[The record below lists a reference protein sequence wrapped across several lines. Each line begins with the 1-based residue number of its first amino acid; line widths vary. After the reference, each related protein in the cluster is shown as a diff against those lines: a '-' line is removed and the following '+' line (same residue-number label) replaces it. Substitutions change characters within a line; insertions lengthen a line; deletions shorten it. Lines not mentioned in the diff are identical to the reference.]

1 MIKRL
6 FTILVVILGVWNLS
20 GCLDNIVL
28 STMFVLSLPVA
39 GKFDHENVR
48 KSTSEAGIKSPE
60 EIRRSVRV
68 KLPSKRFESESYRA
82 ERARTL
88 FYSCKGYVGAL
99 TKLQGTI
106 QELMGAGGT

>member
-1 MIKRL
+1 MSVR
-6 FTILVVILGVWNLS
+6 
-20 GCLDNIVL
+20 
-28 STMFVLSLPVA
+28 SLPVA
-39 GKFDHENVR
+39 GKFDHENVQ

-60 EIRRSVRV
+60 EIRQSVCV